1 MKFKLTVLLA
11 TFVVTM
17 GLVLGNSAAQAYSVD
32 FDPEDPNKA
41 VGITDLIIDGTSYN
55 VEFTTFSDPVDV
67 YGDYTGKYTFTTET
81 AASDAVD
88 AVNGALTAEENVFG
102 VGKAEDGS
110 PLYNIGYKGDLFPV
124 PIVGDV
130 KSLYVIGGLGDEG
143 VWGNLGI
150 DVYVYHEDPK
160 IFVTFTLAG
169 PAPDPVTIGGTV
181 TGLVVSGLVLQ
192 NNGSDDE
199 TIDADGEFTFDT
211 PLTPGTS
218 YNVTVFTQPEGQI
231 CSVQDGI
238 GTVPTEAV
246 TNVVVSCG
254 DEPEPVSIGGSVY
267 GLDAGDVLLLA
278 NNDTDYLLRLDNGP
292 YVFKNG
298 LIPGDSYDVSVPF
311 IFPAQTCIVVN
322 RSDEVPPQNVTNVLV
337 ACGPAV
343 EVTIGGT
350 VDGLESDSGLVLQNN
365 GADDKPIAADG
376 PFDFD
381 TPLLAGSTYS
391 VTVLTNPTNP
401 AQDCFV
407 SGSSGPVPFQDV
419 TNVAVTCAPPDAG
432 PPPPD
437 ENTVC
442 EREECLEDP
451 DKQAQCNEMLEEC
464 LAAVDDRHDVEECVG
479 AALLTCGLF

>member
-1 MKFKLTVLLA
+1 V
-11 TFVVTM
+11 
-17 GLVLGNSAAQAYSVD
+17 NS
-32 FDPEDPNKA
+32 N
-41 VGITDLIIDGTSYN
+41 
-55 VEFTTFSDPVDV
+55 
-67 YGDYTGKYTFTTET
+67 
-81 AASDAVD
+81 
-88 AVNGALTAEENVFG
+88 
-102 VGKAEDGS
+102 
-110 PLYNIGYKGDLFPV
+110 LYNIGYKGELFPV
-124 PIVGDV
+124 PLVGEV
-130 KSLYVIGGLGDEG
+130 RSVFVIGGIGDEG
-143 VWGNLGI
+143 VWGNIGI
-150 DVYVYHEDPK
+150 DVYAYIEDPK
-160 IFVTFTLAG
+160 IFATFTLAG
-169 PAPDPVTIGGTV
+169 PAPD
-181 TGLVVSGLVLQ
+181 Q
-192 NNGSDDE
+192 
-199 TIDADGEFTFDT
+199 
-211 PLTPGTS
+211 
-218 YNVTVFTQPEGQI
+218 
-231 CSVQDGI
+231 
-238 GTVPTEAV
+238 
-246 TNVVVSCG
+246 
-254 DEPEPVSIGGSVY
+254 VSIGGSVY

-292 YVFKNG
+292 YVFENG

-407 SGSSGPVPFQDV
+407 SGGSGPVPFQDV

-442 EREECLEDP
+442 EREECLADP